1 MTSSKKWTILFNVI
15 CLPMWGFTAAI
26 QMVMRH
32 FGPMWLSILCAGFN
46 LLVIVLTMFFS
57 K

>member
-1 MTSSKKWTILFNVI
+1 
-15 CLPMWGFTAAI
+15 
-26 QMVMRH
+26 VMRH